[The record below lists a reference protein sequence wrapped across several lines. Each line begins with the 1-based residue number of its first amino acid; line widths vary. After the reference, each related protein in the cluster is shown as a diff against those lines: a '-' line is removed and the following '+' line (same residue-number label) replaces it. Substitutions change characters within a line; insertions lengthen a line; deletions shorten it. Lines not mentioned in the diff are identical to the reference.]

1 MNNSIKKG
9 GQLSSIRD
17 FVLWGEKQFLEAEL
31 FFGHGTDNALD
42 EAAALV
48 LKVVEQPYN
57 LSEEALDLA
66 LSEREK
72 ARVLKLIDE
81 RINTRQPAAY
91 LTGEALFAGLTF
103 YVDERVLVPR
113 SPIAE
118 LIVEQFSPWIE
129 ANKVER
135 VLDLCTGS
143 GCIAIACSYAF
154 PDTSIDAVD
163 LSPEALEVCRIN
175 IAKHDKIGKV
185 EVIESDLFENLSG
198 RRYDIIVSNPPY
210 VCTKEWESLPKE
222 FHHEPDMGFKGGESG
237 LDLVD
242 KILSEGALYLNPKG
256 ILVVEVGSSAEML
269 LEKYPM
275 VPFCWLEF
283 EFGGDGVFLLTAEQ
297 LIECQPFFNN

>member
-31 FFGHGTDNALD
+31 FFGHGTANALD

-154 PDTSIDAVD
+154 PDASIDAVD

-185 EVIESDLFENLSG
+185 EAIESDLFENLSG

>member
-185 EVIESDLFENLSG
+185 EAIESDLFENLSG

-275 VPFCWLEF
+275 IPFCWLEF

>member
-154 PDTSIDAVD
+154 PDASIDAVD

-185 EVIESDLFENLSG
+185 EAIESDLFENLSG

>member
-185 EVIESDLFENLSG
+185 EAIESDLFENLSG

>member
-185 EVIESDLFENLSG
+185 EAIESDLFENLSG

-283 EFGGDGVFLLTAEQ
+283 EFSGDGVFLLTAEQ